1 VVTGFAFQ
9 VFGGAAASQAIALA
23 VGKSGVPLAGSLFA
37 RTPLNLV
44 PLAESYI
51 VQECYPLHDINYTQD
66 VSQIGTSGVL
76 KNDGPLDLLLR
87 SQMETFGRTSMIYL
101 Y

>member
-1 VVTGFAFQ
+1 MVTGFAFQ
-9 VFGGAAASQAIALA
+9 VFGGAAASQAVALA
-23 VGKSGVPLAGSLFA
+23 VGKTGGPLAGSLFA

-51 VQECYPLHDINYTQD
+51 VQECYSLHNINYTQD

-76 KNDGPLDLLLR
+76 KNDGPLDLL
-87 SQMETFGRTSMIYL
+87 
-101 Y
+101 